1 MPTRLI
7 VDTDIG
13 TDVDDCL
20 ALALILASPELALEG
35 VTCVYGDVGLRARM
49 VLKLLRLGGRP
60 DVPVYVGATN
70 PLLSKRPIYW
80 GGFEGEGLLEPEDV
94 ALVPERE
101 HAVDYLIRAG
111 MENPG
116 QVHLLAIGPLTNVA
130 LAFLR
135 EPRLARNLAHLT
147 IMGGVCRGSERLDL
161 PYCEHNI
168 VCDPESAHV
177 VLASGAPITLVPLD
191 VTTRVRIRSADT
203 VRIRAA
209 GTPYHAAVAG
219 QVELYPPFQR
229 QGWTYLHDPLAAA
242 ILVQPDLVGLTSA
255 HVDVELSG
263 QYTTG
268 ATLMRAPSDQAPA
281 TATVA
286 LTVRAEALESFL
298 VERLSRKLS

>member
-20 ALALILASPELALEG
+20 ALALILASPELRLEG

-49 VLKLLRLGGRP
+49 VRKLLRLGGRAE
-60 DVPVYVGATN
+60 VPVFVGATK
-70 PLLSKRPIYW
+70 PLLGKRPVYW
-80 GGFEGEGLLEPEDV
+80 AGFEGVGLLDAEDATLAPES
-94 ALVPERE
+94 E
-101 HAVDYLIRAG
+101 HAVDYLIRMG

-116 QVHLLAIGPLTNVA
+116 QIHLLAIGPLTNVA

-135 EPRLARNLAHLT
+135 EPRLAQNLAHVT
-147 IMGGVCRGSERLDL
+147 IMGGVCRGAERLDL

-168 VCDPESAHV
+168 ICDPESAHV

-191 VTTRVRIRSADT
+191 VTTRVRIRQADT
-203 VRIRAA
+203 TRIRAA
-209 GTPYHAAVAG
+209 GTPYHAAVAD

-242 ILVQPDLVGLTSA
+242 IIVQPDLVGLTSA
-255 HVDVELSG
+255 HVDVELNG
-263 QYTTG
+263 QHTTG
-268 ATLMRAPSDQAPA
+268 ATLMRAPSDNAPA
-281 TATVA
+281 NVDVA
-286 LTVRAEALESFL
+286 LTVRAEELERFL
-298 VERLSRKLS
+298 VERLSRA